1 MAIDLARLL
10 GSLVEDDVDGWELG
24 LSTYEREAG
33 LSLEETGLVTVLDQS
48 GVLMAGAVW
57 IERLATG
64 RVETGWTTRIG
75 RKLAEVARRMRV
87 LSDRVG
93 LE

>member
-1 MAIDLARLL
+1 M
-10 GSLVEDDVDGWELG
+10 DGWELG

-33 LSLEETGLVTVLDQS
+33 LSLEETSLVTVLDQS
-48 GVLMAGAVW
+48 GVMMAGAVW

-64 RVETGWTTRIG
+64 RVETGWATRIG
-75 RKLAEVARRMRV
+75 RKLAEVARRMRA
-87 LSDRVG
+87 LSGRVG

>member
-1 MAIDLARLL
+1 
-10 GSLVEDDVDGWELG
+10 
-24 LSTYEREAG
+24 

-64 RVETGWTTRIG
+64 RVETGSTTRVG
-75 RKLAEVARRMRV
+75 RKLAEVARRMRA
-87 LSDRVG
+87 LLDRVG